1 MTMTWNPTEYAQNS
15 DAQQG
20 WATELLHEVKLQG
33 SEAILD
39 VGCGDGKITA
49 DFAKTLPD
57 SRVVGIDNSA
67 EMIEYAN
74 RTYPQTTYPN
84 LSFEKIDA
92 RLLLGQAKLSLNFQ
106 KEFDLCFSNA
116 ALHWVDDHQAFLH
129 GASQVLRSGGRLVV
143 SCGGQGNAAEV
154 LRVFAELMVLDEWQ
168 QYFHDFNNTYSF
180 YSDKDYAVWL
190 AEAKFKIEQLKL
202 APKDMTHKGRTGL
215 GNWIRTTWMPFT
227 HCVPIEQREDFIEHF
242 VDKYLEVHPLDQ
254 WGYAHV
260 ATVRLEA
267 NLVKY

>member
-1 MTMTWNPTEYAQNS
+1 MIMTWNPAEYAQNS
-15 DAQQG
+15 NAQQS
-20 WATELLHEVKLQG
+20 WARELLHEVKLQG

-49 DFAKTLPD
+49 DFAKTLPN

-67 EMIEYAN
+67 EMVEYASQ
-74 RTYPQTTYPN
+74 TYPQTIYPN
-84 LSFEKIDA
+84 LSFEQVDA
-92 RLLLGQAKLSLNFQ
+92 RSLHFQ
-106 KEFDLCFSNA
+106 EEFDLCFSNA
-116 ALHWVDDHQAFLH
+116 ALHWVDDHQAFLR

-143 SCGGQGNAAEV
+143 SCGGEGNAAEV
-154 LRVFAELMVLDEWQ
+154 LRIFAELIALAKWQ
-168 QYFHDFNNTYSF
+168 PFFHNFRSAYSF
-180 YSDKDYAVWL
+180 YSDTDYSVWL
-190 AEAKFKIEQLKL
+190 AATRFKVEQLRL
-202 APKDMTHKGRTGL
+202 APKDMTHQGRTGL

-227 HCVPIEQREDFIEHF
+227 HCVPIEQREDFIDHF

-260 ATVRLEA
+260 AMVRLEA

>member
-1 MTMTWNPTEYAQNS
+1 MIMTWNPTEYAQNS

-20 WATELLHEVKLQG
+20 WARELLHEVKLQG

-49 DFAKTLPD
+49 DFAKTLPN

-67 EMIEYAN
+67 EMIEYAS
-74 RTYPQTTYPN
+74 RTYPQTIYPN
-84 LSFEKIDA
+84 LSFEQVDA
-92 RLLLGQAKLSLNFQ
+92 RSLNFQ
-106 KEFDLCFSNA
+106 EEFDLCFSNA
-116 ALHWVDDHQAFLH
+116 ALHWVDDHQAFLR

-154 LRVFAELMVLDEWQ
+154 LRVFAALMVLDEWQ

-190 AEAKFKIEQLKL
+190 AETKFKIEQLRL
-202 APKDMTHKGRTGL
+202 VPKDMTHQGRTGL
-215 GNWIRTTWMPFT
+215 SNWIRTTWMPFT
-227 HCVPIEQREDFIEHF
+227 HCIPIEQREDFIEHF
-242 VDKYLEVHPLDQ
+242 VDKYLEAHPLDQ

-260 ATVRLEA
+260 AMVRLEA